1 MGALFQITGNV
12 AQPVAGTRILKAAEF
27 ALLTEA
33 NSLLAQARARADE
46 IAQKAEEAYQQRKEE
61 GYKDG
66 REEGLLEHAEKLMET
81 VMSSVEFIEGIET
94 TLIDVVNQAVRK
106 IIGELDSNERI
117 VRIVQEG
124 LRNVRNQSRV
134 TVRVSPADDRA
145 VRTALEPMLR
155 SSSGSAS
162 FLELVPDARLEQGA
176 CILESELGV
185 IDASLETQLKALEKA
200 FTSRI
205 QAGNLG

>member
-12 AQPVAGTRILKAAEF
+12 VQPAAGTRILKAAEF
-27 ALLTEA
+27 TLLTEA
-33 NSLLAQARARADE
+33 NDLLTQARARADE
-46 IAQKAEEAYQQRKEE
+46 IAQKAEEAYRQRKEE

-81 VMSSVEFIEGIET
+81 VMSSVEFIESMET

-106 IIGELDSNERI
+106 IIGELDSDERI
-117 VRIVQEG
+117 VRIVRES
-124 LRNVRNQSRV
+124 LLKVRNQSRV
-134 TVRVSPADDRA
+134 TVRVAPADDKA
-145 VRTALEPMLR
+145 VRTALEPMLK
-155 SSSGSAS
+155 STPGSTS
-162 FLELVPDARLEQGA
+162 FLELIPDARLEQGS

-205 QAGNLG
+205 QAGNRG